1 MFQDKI
7 LSTPNMKKKSKIQI
21 EEVQHVEEY
30 RPSESRTVITST
42 VSQYSYKVLA
52 SRDDYVA
59 LQEEV
64 TKYLNEGWE
73 LAGGLNTSVFANQ
86 YQSSVLYTQAVYK
99 K

>member
-1 MFQDKI
+1 
-7 LSTPNMKKKSKIQI
+7 MKKKSKIKI
-21 EEVQHVEEY
+21 EEVTQIEEY
-30 RPSESRTVITST
+30 RPSEGRTIITST

-52 SRDDYVA
+52 SRDDYVS

-64 TKYLNEGWE
+64 SKYLNDGWE
-73 LAGGLNTSVFANQ
+73 LAGGLNTSVFSNQ